1 MKGQIKMAKTN
12 MVRVTFEL
20 TADEAQRVCDIRC
33 EPKPST
39 AAAQIVRL
47 VLKQQPLKRIAE
59 GV

>member
-1 MKGQIKMAKTN
+1 MAKTK

-47 VLKQQPLKRIAE
+47 VLKQQPLKRMAE